1 MTICIESLVAGCFT
15 GLFTFSAIS
24 NAQDLYIFSSQCYV
38 CFLTPISCS
47 THFKLGYGFVSFTR
61 LLPVHA
67 VLCSWNLAW
76 GQVTI
81 SRSQYFV
88 TLATDGHSGTTYMMK
103 HIYNF
108 LPEICI
114 LSPQSLYVCSSLE
127 SVLILRSPKNSTT
140 LVNIQT
146 LPEVYTFM
154 EELAVEKPCWWISS
168 MNRVLWKR
176 NKEFTFTNLCWMFTT
191 VSEYEN
197 V

>member
-1 MTICIESLVAGCFT
+1 MLRIYIYLVLSVMSVFWL
-15 GLFTFSAIS
+15 LFPAPHI
-24 NAQDLYIFSSQCYV
+24 L
-38 CFLTPISCS
+38 
-47 THFKLGYGFVSFTR
+47 
-61 LLPVHA
+61 
-67 VLCSWNLAW
+67 NLATVLDHSQDYFRFMLSCALGIW
-76 GQVTI
+76 LEA
-81 SRSQYFV
+81 RSQHFV

-114 LSPQSLYVCSSLE
+114 LSAQSLYVCSSLE